1 MQHKKKSIVTL
12 ILGRRET
19 KKINYIKDEE
29 FHNFL
34 SENYEDIYNN
44 MVKMIGKR

>member
-1 MQHKKKSIVTL
+1 MLL

-29 FHNFL
+29 FQNFL

-44 MVKMIGKR
+44 IVKMIGER